1 MKKQVVLLLAFLIV
15 INLKGLSQTKSFIP
29 IIPKKRFALIIGN
42 KDYQYA
48 SSLKNPI
55 NDVEDINESLL
66 HLGFEVQILK
76 NADYREIKES
86 LNSFTSKLDTSAIAL
101 VYFSGH
107 GVSYGGKNYLLPID
121 AKINCLDHIDV
132 YGVSLNLIIS
142 EISSKKVKNSFFF
155 LDACR
160 NLPNLKVCD
169 DSKKDLQGHNGLV
182 MPTNNPE
189 GSMIVYA
196 TEEGS
201 TADDNRNERNGMFTG
216 SLLKHLEIPNIG
228 IRTILDRT
236 THDVLLKT
244 NKKQSPAR
252 YDKLLGDFI
261 FISKVIDT
269 VPPINPNT
277 EKSSIIRDTIITSYK
292 PHPLALKLSVASIGI
307 ISGIIA
313 NSIKSNFDSKVDQFN
328 TLDRTLPVNGFF
340 NSQSDLDKWTLAYS
354 DAQKAQ
360 KTALLNATV
369 ATSIL
374 SLGYELFLLTT
385 KVKVQTRKTILVP
398 SISSTSL
405 GFVFT
410 HKF

>member
-1 MKKQVVLLLAFLIV
+1 MKKQVVLLLAFLSI
-15 INLKGLSQTKSFIP
+15 INLKGISQTKSFIP
-29 IIPKKRFALIIGN
+29 ISAKKRFALIIGN

-66 HLGFEVQILK
+66 RLGFEVQILK
-76 NADYREIKES
+76 NADYRDIKES
-86 LNSFTSKLDTSAIAL
+86 LNSFTNKLDTSAIAL

-107 GVSYGGKNYLLPID
+107 GVSYSGKNYLLPID

-216 SLLKHLEIPNIG
+216 SLLKYLETPNIG

-236 THDVLLKT
+236 TRDVLLKT

-261 FISKVIDT
+261 FISKPILPNKDSITVVI
-269 VPPINPNT
+269 
-277 EKSSIIRDTIITSYK
+277 SYK
-292 PHPLALKLSVASIGI
+292 PHPLTLKLSVATIGI

-313 NSIKSNFDSKVDQFN
+313 SSIKSNFDSKVEQFN
-328 TLDRTLPVNGFF
+328 TLDKTLPVNGYF
-340 NSQSDLDKWTLAYS
+340 NSQSDLDKWNTAYS

-360 KTALLNATV
+360 KTALLNAMV

-385 KVKVQTRKTILVP
+385 KVKVPTRKTILRP
-398 SISSTSL
+398 SISNTSL